1 MFCAFSLSGNE
12 SILPDPESL
21 FPTHLHRH
29 PTQREAKPMQ
39 CRHIWRYLQRHI
51 PKSGDIFTGG
61 GIQKWIDPAGSRR
74 ASRFCD
80 SAIMQTGQRVV
91 IEIHSILR
99 ASNTSAILR
108 RSMAVSQIDPLA
120 ACVDADT
127 FCVGGC
133 SILGILF
140 FPHFWGK
147 PFPNKLGNKKAWI
160 YSPAY
165 RLVRICA

>member
-1 MFCAFSLSGNE
+1 MPCAFSLSGNE
-12 SILPDPESL
+12 SILPDPKSL
-21 FPTHLHRH
+21 FPTHLHSIPTH
-29 PTQREAKPMQ
+29 PEVKPMQ

-61 GIQKWIDPAGSRR
+61 DIQKWIDPAGSRR

-127 FCVGGC
+127 FCVGG
-133 SILGILF
+133 LLYF
-140 FPHFWGK
+140 RDTLFPHSEVGK
-147 PFPNKLGNKKAWI
+147 ALPQ
-160 YSPAY
+160 
-165 RLVRICA
+165 